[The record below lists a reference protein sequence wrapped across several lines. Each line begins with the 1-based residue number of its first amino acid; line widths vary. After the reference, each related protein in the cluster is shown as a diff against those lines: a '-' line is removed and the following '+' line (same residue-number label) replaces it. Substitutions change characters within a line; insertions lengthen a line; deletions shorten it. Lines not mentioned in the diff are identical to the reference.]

1 MSYLG
6 KTMTWTKGKKLEIVS
21 DSQMDYTYNIDDL
34 RTEKKNN
41 KTGEVT
47 VYQMTDGVIAAQMT
61 KDSAGKVK
69 NKMVFTYDSNHRDV
83 GDRK

>member
-47 VYQMTDGVIAAQMT
+47 AYQMTDGVIAAQMT